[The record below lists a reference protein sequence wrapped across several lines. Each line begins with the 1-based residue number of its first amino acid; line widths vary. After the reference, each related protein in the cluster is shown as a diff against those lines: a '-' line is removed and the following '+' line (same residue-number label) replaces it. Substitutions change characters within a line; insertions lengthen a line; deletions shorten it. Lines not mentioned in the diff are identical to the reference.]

1 MRYFFQRLFYVHD
14 GRNVITRSHRSKR
27 KAIGRSEIKRKFSVT
42 GMIKYT
48 NVSVKVKQCPIWQF
62 IKEQPKLEVFKAC
75 DLDISCG

>member
-1 MRYFFQRLFYVHD
+1 
-14 GRNVITRSHRSKR
+14 
-27 KAIGRSEIKRKFSVT
+27 
-42 GMIKYT
+42 MIKYT